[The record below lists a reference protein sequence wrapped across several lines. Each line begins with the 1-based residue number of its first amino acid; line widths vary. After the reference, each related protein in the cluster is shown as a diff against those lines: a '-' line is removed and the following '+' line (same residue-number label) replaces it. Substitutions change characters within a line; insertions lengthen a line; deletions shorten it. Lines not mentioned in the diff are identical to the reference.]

1 LSKVGHRRF
10 ESSRTW
16 NAQNIV
22 VALEIASISVS
33 VSEFLVL
40 YTYIIYIVYIMVL
53 SEVGNVDVG
62 GSGLFVPENIAAA
75 AEITLITFSVIKL

>member
-1 LSKVGHRRF
+1 
-10 ESSRTW
+10 
-16 NAQNIV
+16 
-22 VALEIASISVS
+22 
-33 VSEFLVL
+33 
-40 YTYIIYIVYIMVL
+40 MVL